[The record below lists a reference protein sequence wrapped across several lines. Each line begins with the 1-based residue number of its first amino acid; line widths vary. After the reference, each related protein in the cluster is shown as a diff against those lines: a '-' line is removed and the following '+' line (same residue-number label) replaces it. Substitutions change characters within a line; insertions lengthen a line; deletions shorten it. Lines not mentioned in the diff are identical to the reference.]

1 MKIVNVIRAALT
13 RLGVYA
19 VGEEVSAE
27 DSVAALAALNDLLAQ
42 YQMQPLMGVP
52 CDLRLPLSM
61 DDELAIEPPNLLG
74 RVIVTGLAL
83 DLAPDYGIEPSP
95 SLSRLYLGAVASVKH
110 SNGRMIVKT
119 SDLTIAR
126 GAVYAGD

>member
-19 VGEEVSAE
+19 AGEEVSAE
-27 DSVAALAALNDLLAQ
+27 DSIAALAVLNDLLAQ

-52 CDLRLPLSM
+52 CDLRLPLGLNDSIN
-61 DDELAIEPPNLLG
+61 IEPPNLLG
-74 RVIVTGLAL
+74 RVITTGLAL
-83 DLAPDYGIEPSP
+83 DLASDYGIEPPP

-119 SDLTIAR
+119 SDLAITG